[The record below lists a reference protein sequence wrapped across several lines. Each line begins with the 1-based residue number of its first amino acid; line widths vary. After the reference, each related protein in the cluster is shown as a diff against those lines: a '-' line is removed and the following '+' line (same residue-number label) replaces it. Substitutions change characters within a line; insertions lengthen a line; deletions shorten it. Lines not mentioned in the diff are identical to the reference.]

1 MIEDNG
7 FAANEEINL
16 ESANGSVLPTTP
28 EEPLKDAEW
37 CFQFFD
43 NEPVVFGWSAEGEV
57 PGNLTF
63 ELKPVV
69 SEGMNFTQNG
79 MDPRYLQGGLK
90 LLRVSGLWSTNKK
103 MLPKTQSLHQ
113 ALSQDVSTEC
123 ESVDR

>member
-28 EEPLKDAEW
+28 EEPLNDAEW

-43 NEPVVFGWSAEGEV
+43 NEPVVFGWSAEGEE

-63 ELKPVV
+63 ELKPVK

-79 MDPRYLQGGLK
+79 MAFRIFPREITEETKK
-90 LLRVSGLWSTNKK
+90 LRAEQKK
-103 MLPKTQSLHQ
+103 
-113 ALSQDVSTEC
+113 
-123 ESVDR
+123 

>member
-16 ESANGSVLPTTP
+16 EPANGSVSIAQ

-43 NEPVVFGWSAEGEV
+43 NEPVVFGWSAEGEE

-63 ELKPVV
+63 ELKPVK

-79 MDPRYLQGGLK
+79 MAFRIFPREITEETKK
-90 LLRVSGLWSTNKK
+90 LRAEKK
-103 MLPKTQSLHQ
+103 Q
-113 ALSQDVSTEC
+113 
-123 ESVDR
+123 